1 MTPDRKEQR
10 ELVDDIAFFRDL
22 ISDLS
27 PLDVPAPRRQ
37 GRLFDPEHQPL
48 RPVGDLADEAMD
60 LMFLAHDIRTGA
72 ATIQVAVVGD
82 FSAGKST
89 LINALLGSEI
99 CPTRCDPT
107 TSSIT
112 YFEYGEELSIQQ
124 EPGGVSADTHP
135 PLSELISLERYH
147 EIASHPSSGKG
158 KRNRAMQFRVRL
170 PAPVLRSITL
180 IDTPGFNNPDNPHD
194 TKVTEA
200 ATRAADVLVLVM
212 NIHKGEPSA
221 DLLATL
227 RRLAHDDRPAH
238 ERTPALLLINQADR
252 MRVRRKRT
260 EVVERNRKEYAGLFA
275 TILLISAVKL
285 EGGPEVE
292 FATALHQLGSAVETA
307 VRDRLPF
314 AVAVG
319 GADRGSGYT
328 VSMDGRD
335 YMLGNQAW
343 ADLATRRD
351 LLDQFDKIRAQR
363 SELILRGFN
372 ERRARYAAR
381 RLSGLEA
388 LERAIR
394 GGLPAG
400 GPVNQPDLAGIAAL
414 EEQLSKIVERAAVA
428 LSRPGLRVFAQ
439 LFSSEVIP
447 KKEKSYVF
455 TPYYRVVYTRQGVK
469 KAVRGIREWSEIG
482 RDLKTLAKVAQA
494 DWGHPLDAP
503 GLLER
508 VREEAANEM
517 FEVIPMAKN
526 WFSDEY
532 DDQGE
537 AELAI
542 KWHFEL
548 DPAMHE
554 SPNMHGNLLASPLI
568 DGLTRWLD
576 GLRIAHG
583 RKLGADDAQLAILER
598 VLGEIST
605 FKRTQP
611 AMKSLR
617 KATG

>member
-27 PLDVPAPRRQ
+27 PLDVAAPRRQ
-37 GRLFDPEHQPL
+37 GRLFDPEHEPL
-48 RPVGDLADEAMD
+48 RPVRELADEAMD

-112 YFEYGEELSIQQ
+112 YFEYGEDLSIRQ
-124 EPGGVSADTHP
+124 EPGGVNADAQP
-135 PLSELISLERYH
+135 AVPELITLERYH
-147 EIASHPSSGKG
+147 EIASHSSSGKG
-158 KRNRAMQFRVRL
+158 KRNRALQFRVRL

-227 RRLAHDDRPAH
+227 RRLAQDDRPPH
-238 ERTPALLLINQADR
+238 ERTPALLLINQADN

-260 EVVERNRKEYAGLFA
+260 QVVERNQKEYAGLFA
-275 TILLISAVKL
+275 AILLISAVKL

-292 FATALHQLGSAVETA
+292 FATELHQLGSAVETA
-307 VRDRLPF
+307 VRERLPF

-335 YMLGNQAW
+335 YVFGSQEW

-351 LLDQFDKIRAQR
+351 ILDEFDRIRAQR
-363 SELILRGFN
+363 TDLIQRGFN

-381 RLSGLEA
+381 RLSSLEA

-400 GPVNQPDLAGIAAL
+400 GSANQPDLAGIAAL
-414 EEQLSKIVERAAVA
+414 EEQLSRIVERAGVA
-428 LSRPGLRVFAQ
+428 LSRPGLRVFKQ
-439 LFSSEVIP
+439 GFSTKVIP
-447 KKEKSYVF
+447 KKEMSYVF
-455 TPYYRVVYTRQGVK
+455 TPYHRVVYTRHGVNQAVQGL
-469 KAVRGIREWSEIG
+469 REWAEIG
-482 RDLKTLAKVAQA
+482 RDLETLAKIAEA
-494 DWGHPLDAP
+494 DWGHPLDAA

-508 VREEAANEM
+508 VRQEAATSM
-517 FEVIPMAKN
+517 FEAVPMAKD
-526 WFSDEY
+526 WFLDKY
-532 DDQGE
+532 DDQEE
-537 AELAI
+537 AEVAI
-542 KWHFEL
+542 QWHFEI
-548 DPAMHE
+548 DPTAHE
-554 SPNMHGNLLASPLI
+554 SPNMYGRLLTAPLI

-583 RKLGADDAQLAILER
+583 RKLGAGDAQLATLER
-598 VLGEIST
+598 ILGEIST

-611 AMKSLR
+611 SMKSLR
-617 KATG
+617 KATA